1 MKTSLTRSQ
10 WVLIVTLAFAAAP
23 YVIRLGASSL
33 WDSNEAFYAET
44 PREMIETHDYLN
56 PTFNFR
62 PRLNKPPLSYWLV
75 VPFYK
80 SFGVSEAA
88 ERLAIV
94 FGAMIMI
101 ATAYGLGRLAFSVE
115 AGLLA
120 AIGLAA
126 APRFLM
132 FSRRIMI
139 DVYLAMFMTLAL
151 LMFILAERRPDRRRL
166 FLILMYSFI
175 GLGVITKGPVAVAL
189 PVAALAIYLAVYR
202 QFSRLREL
210 MLPTGLVIV
219 AAIVLPW
226 YLAIYYQHGWS
237 HIESFILK
245 DNLSRYTQQVWG
257 PRRGF
262 FFYIP
267 VMMGDFFPW
276 SLFLIPCLLIAAQK
290 LRAGKGQPPSKSR
303 PAVLLAI
310 WITVIVVFFSLSKSK
325 EDLYILPIYPAFAAL
340 VGGAIAR
347 SIGNGRPAQESLV
360 RWTTLTLAALIAAA
374 GAAILYLFGRGIQAY
389 ELAGA
394 SLIGCAALLGGLSGT
409 GAALL
414 NRTRSGVLT
423 TALTLAACNW
433 LFVLRTLPDFE
444 RFKPV
449 RSACE
454 VIASQATPDALV
466 GYYKTA
472 YPSMVFYLRRPIF
485 EYYEQS
491 EIEAALSSGKEI
503 FCLMTAVEYEAIKA
517 RLPAQTRVLASY
529 PIFQVKLK
537 SILERV
543 ELPQVVLISNRG
555 ETNSIR

>member
-1 MKTSLTRSQ
+1 
-10 WVLIVTLAFAAAP
+10 
-23 YVIRLGASSL
+23 
-33 WDSNEAFYAET
+33 
-44 PREMIETHDYLN
+44 
-56 PTFNFR
+56 
-62 PRLNKPPLSYWLV
+62 
-75 VPFYK
+75 
-80 SFGVSEAA
+80 
-88 ERLAIV
+88 
-94 FGAMIMI
+94 
-101 ATAYGLGRLAFSVE
+101 
-115 AGLLA
+115 
-120 AIGLAA
+120 
-126 APRFLM
+126 
-132 FSRRIMI
+132 
-139 DVYLAMFMTLAL
+139 
-151 LMFILAERRPDRRRL
+151 
-166 FLILMYSFI
+166 
-175 GLGVITKGPVAVAL
+175 
-189 PVAALAIYLAVYR
+189 
-202 QFSRLREL
+202 
-210 MLPTGLVIV
+210 
-219 AAIVLPW
+219 
-226 YLAIYYQHGWS
+226 
-237 HIESFILK
+237 
-245 DNLSRYTQQVWG
+245 
-257 PRRGF
+257 
-262 FFYIP
+262 
-267 VMMGDFFPW
+267 
-276 SLFLIPCLLIAAQK
+276 
-290 LRAGKGQPPSKSR
+290 
-303 PAVLLAI
+303 
-310 WITVIVVFFSLSKSK
+310 LSKSK

-347 SIGNGRPAQESLV
+347 SIGNGRRAQESLV

-454 VIASQATPDALV
+454 VIASQSTPDAMV

-503 FCLMTAVEYEAIKA
+503 FCLMTAVEYDAIKA